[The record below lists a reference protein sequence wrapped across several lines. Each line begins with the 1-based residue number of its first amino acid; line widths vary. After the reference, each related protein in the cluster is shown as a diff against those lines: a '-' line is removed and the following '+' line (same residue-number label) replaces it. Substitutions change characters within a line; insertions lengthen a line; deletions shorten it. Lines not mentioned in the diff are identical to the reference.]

1 VKSKIALA
9 VAVALAILT
18 AVGLKAYIEG
28 KTGEAR
34 RKQKMV
40 TVLAA
45 ARDIKKGEAVY
56 GDMVREVEV
65 EQRQIK
71 GSGAIFASELGKIV
85 KEKIVKNIKANG
97 HLRWSHFRS
106 KSRRMDPA
114 KGMAEGYRQIAIP
127 VDKVTGCAGRLLPGT
142 IVDVLVTLRVRRDAN
157 SPVEPVTQMVLT
169 GVRVVATDLHS
180 REVYEFLSARERRD
194 YATYST
200 VTLRALP
207 LQTNLLAFLA
217 DQGKIHLVIRG
228 PDDGTGADPTKLDKI
243 TLDNLDTLIRK
254 AAGEK
259 PETAPPSS
267 PGRPRR

>member
-1 VKSKIALA
+1 MKSKIALA
-9 VAVALAILT
+9 VAVTLAIFT
-18 AVGLKAYIEG
+18 AVGLKAYIEQ
-28 KTGEAR
+28 KTGDAR
-34 RKQKMV
+34 KKQKMV
-40 TVLAA
+40 KVLAA
-45 ARDIKKGEAVY
+45 ARDIKKGEKVF
-56 GDMVREVEV
+56 GDMVSEVEI

-71 GSGAIFASELGKIV
+71 GPGDAILASELRKITT
-85 KEKIVKNIKANG
+85 EALKNIKAG
-97 HLRWSHFRS
+97 DHLKWAHFLAKPRGL
-106 KSRRMDPA
+106 DPSQ
-114 KGMAEGYRQIAIP
+114 GMNQGYRQIAIP

-157 SPVEPVTQMVLT
+157 SPVEPVTQTVLT

-180 REVYEFLSARERRD
+180 REVHDFLSARERRD

-207 LQTNLLAFLA
+207 HQTNLLAFLA
-217 DQGKIHLVIRG
+217 DQGKIHLVIRR

-254 AAGEK
+254 AAAEK
-259 PETAPPSS
+259 PETVAPPE